1 MGIIDRLFQIAR
13 SQGGAGGRLRERIFK
28 KIEKPFEGST
38 FRSRGASG
46 QRERGREGESRT
58 QGPGSRRT
66 SSPTQLEKDLAT
78 FNLKPPS
85 SMEEVRKARNREI
98 KKYHSDRFMNDP
110 DKLDASKQIM
120 QILNSAYDRLKRH
133 FESKGGR

>member
-1 MGIIDRLFQIAR
+1 MGIIERLYQIAR
-13 SQGGAGGRLRERIFK
+13 SQGGAGGRLGERILK
-28 KIEKPFEGST
+28 KIENPFGDSTSRSHGS
-38 FRSRGASG
+38 SG
-46 QRERGREGESRT
+46 RRDRGRQSESRN
-58 QGPGSRRT
+58 QGPGPRHS
-66 SSPTQLEKDLAT
+66 TQPSQVEKDLAA

-110 DKLDASKQIM
+110 ERLETSKQIM

-133 FESKGGR
+133 FES